1 MSTSAVENRETLVV
15 YRILQNTP
23 VVNTWQSF
31 VDTSVA
37 SLINCFSWGKRWGE
51 EGYIKMSRNKDDQC
65 GIASMASYP
74 LV

>member
-1 MSTSAVENRETLVV
+1 MAAVNYMLPLFLH
-15 YRILQNTP
+15 Y
-23 VVNTWQSF
+23 
-31 VDTSVA
+31 
-37 SLINCFSWGKRWGE
+37 FSWGTSWGE